1 MSKQVQKTYRSIQY
15 NVAVYET
22 LLEGITEEHFQ
33 RTPAAGGWS
42 YAEVFSHIFRS
53 NMTCINVIALCA
65 NGEAVEL
72 RKEPSIPIKLVLFFK
87 RFPPGMKF
95 KVPKKLEYM
104 VEKISREQAL
114 ELITAFNNAITPAME
129 QALKASHTQRQ
140 KHPRM
145 GMLNAKEW
153 FAFIDVHTRHHRR
166 QLGRIK
172 KQLATGY

>member
-1 MSKQVQKTYRSIQY
+1 MRTHQTYRSIEK
-15 NVAVYET
+15 NVAIYQGFLNQVDEA
-22 LLEGITEEHFQ
+22 HFQ
-33 RTPAAGGWS
+33 RSPAAGVWS

-53 NMTCINVIALCA
+53 NMTCIKVIAQCA
-65 NGEAVEL
+65 KGEAVEL
-72 RKEPSIPIKLVLFFK
+72 NKEASVPIKLVLFFK

-104 VEKISREQAL
+104 VEKISRDQAFQLLTEFNEALPLALEQAL
-114 ELITAFNNAITPAME
+114 E
-129 QALKASHTQRQ
+129 ASDNQRQ

-153 FAFIDVHTRHHRR
+153 FEFIDVHTRHHRR

-172 KQLATGY
+172 KLLATG

>member
-1 MSKQVQKTYRSIQY
+1 MRTHQTYRSIEK
-15 NVAVYET
+15 NVAIYQA
-22 LLEGITEEHFQ
+22 LLNQVDEEHFQ
-33 RTPAAGGWS
+33 RSPAEGVWS

-53 NMTCINVIALCA
+53 NMTCIKVIEQCA
-65 NGEAVEL
+65 KREAVEL
-72 RKEPSIPIKLVLFFK
+72 EKEASVPIKLVLFFK

-104 VEKISREQAL
+104 VEKITRDQAFQL
-114 ELITAFNNAITPAME
+114 LSEFNEALPLALE
-129 QALKASHTQRQ
+129 QALKASDNQRQ

-153 FAFIDVHTRHHRR
+153 FEFIDVHTRHHRR

-172 KQLATGY
+172 KLLATG